1 MDAKSTL
8 RSYLAEE
15 IGDAN
20 GLSEVRDDDSLF
32 QLGILDSIQIL
43 KLTTF
48 LEETFGIEVGD
59 GELVPENFETLSA
72 LSRYV
77 ESKRPSQS

>member
-15 IGDAN
+15 IGDEH
-20 GLSEVRDDDSLF
+20 GLREVGDDDSLF
-32 QLGILDSIQIL
+32 KLGILDSIQIL

-48 LEETFGIEVGD
+48 LEESFGIEVGD
-59 GELVPENFETLSA
+59 GELAPENFESLNA

-77 ESKRPSQS
+77 ESKRRS

>member
-8 RSYLAEE
+8 RNYLAKE
-15 IGDAN
+15 IGDEN
-20 GLSEVRDDDSLF
+20 GLSEVRDDDSLIK
-32 QLGILDSIQIL
+32 LGILDSVQIL

-59 GELVPENFETLSA
+59 GELVPENFETLA
-72 LSRYV
+72 TLSKYI
-77 ESKRPSQS
+77 ESKRGS

>member
-8 RSYLAEE
+8 RNYLAEE
-15 IGDAN
+15 IGDEN
-20 GLSEVRDDDSLF
+20 GLSEVRDDDSLIK
-32 QLGILDSIQIL
+32 LGILDSVQIL

-59 GELVPENFETLSA
+59 GELVPENFETLA
-72 LSRYV
+72 TLSKYI
-77 ESKRPSQS
+77 ESKRGS

>member
-1 MDAKSTL
+1 MDAKNTL

-20 GLSEVRDDDSLF
+20 GLREVGDDDSLF
-32 QLGILDSIQIL
+32 KLGILDSIQIL

-59 GELVPENFETLSA
+59 GELAPENFESLSA

-77 ESKRPSQS
+77 ESKRRS

>member
-20 GLSEVRDDDSLF
+20 GLSEVRDDDSLIK
-32 QLGILDSIQIL
+32 LGILDSVQIL

-59 GELVPENFETLSA
+59 GELVPENFETLA
-72 LSRYV
+72 TLSKYI
-77 ESKRPSQS
+77 ESKRGS